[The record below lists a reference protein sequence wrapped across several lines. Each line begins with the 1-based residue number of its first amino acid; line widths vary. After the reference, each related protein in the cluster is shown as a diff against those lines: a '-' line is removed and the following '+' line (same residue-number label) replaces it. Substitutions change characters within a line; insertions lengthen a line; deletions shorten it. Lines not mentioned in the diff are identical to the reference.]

1 MCCIYLTFV
10 CYKYC
15 FKDEVR
21 RSILSTNT
29 LEEEEDDIGRS
40 YSEIIL
46 TNEKEGFFSASKWS
60 LSIYRT

>member
-1 MCCIYLTFV
+1 MEIEYKQCVVYILHLFVINIVLTT
-10 CYKYC
+10 Y
-15 FKDEVR
+15 
-21 RSILSTNT
+21 T